1 MNNNRYSVTKTILLS
16 WVDLVSFILLC
27 IYLLLHIDNYDNV
40 LGSYL
45 ATVSNVPQY
54 IWRKYVLILDH
65 FVLVYASKMYLH
77 PTLLYTNMR
86 LFLYLD
92 LAVETCIMYIIFYTW
107 TIIICNYPYA
117 KNIGS
122 HVYRFKHHTLP
133 LKTPPRVVMAPTHA
147 KYTPCLPP
155 PRRHIG
161 VIRFSWS
168 LNLARYRRL
177 WYCSGSRSIVLVNI
191 YIFITTP
198 FLVS

>member
-40 LGSYL
+40 LDSYL

-65 FVLVYASKMYLH
+65 FVLVYGSKMYSH

-107 TIIICNYPYA
+107 AIIICNYPYA

-133 LKTPPRVVMAPTHA
+133 LITPPRVVMAPTHA
-147 KYTPCLPP
+147 KYTPCLSP

-168 LNLARYRRL
+168 LNLARYRANVHDIGARINQN
-177 WYCSGSRSIVLVNI
+177 C
-191 YIFITTP
+191 TEKT
-198 FLVS
+198 